1 MQLLAFSAMRDTII
15 NKLRGS
21 IMKKVCLINDI
32 AGYGRVAS
40 TAMMPVLCSQNIMSS
55 ILPTALVSNVLD
67 YGKFHIEDLQ
77 SVMEKTIDIWN
88 QLNVH
93 FDAIATGFVNSDGE
107 FPLIE
112 KYLHQQKNTLILIDP
127 TMGDDGHLYPGL
139 DPHIVKRM
147 RSLIAY
153 GHVITPNMTEA
164 SLLLGEELKDIDEA
178 KIIQWVR
185 ALCDM
190 GAKSVVITSVFLKDD
205 PKGYMFGYDHHC
217 DSMFKLEFT
226 PIDARF
232 PGTGDVFA
240 AVLLSK
246 LLNGSKLVEAC
257 KIASDFIYD
266 CIHTSMQEDYDH
278 IEGMLVE
285 ENLYRIMELNHV
297 KS

>member
-1 MQLLAFSAMRDTII
+1 MSV
-15 NKLRGS
+15 
-21 IMKKVCLINDI
+21 KKVCLINDI

-67 YGKFHIEDLQ
+67 YGKFHIEDLKE
-77 SVMEKTIDIWN
+77 VMAKTIDVWN
-88 QLNVH
+88 QLDFH

-107 FPLIE
+107 FELIE
-112 KYLHQQKNTLILIDP
+112 NYLCQQQNTLILVDP

-139 DPHIVKRM
+139 DPHIVDRM
-147 RSLIAY
+147 RSLIAC

-164 SLLLGEELKDIDEA
+164 ALLLGEDLKDIDES
-178 KIIQWVR
+178 KIYQWVER
-185 ALCDM
+185 LREM
-190 GAKSVVITSVFLKDD
+190 GAESVVITSVFLKDD
-205 PKGYMFGYDHHC
+205 PRGYMFGYDH
-217 DSMFKLEFT
+217 DTQKPFKLTFT

-246 LLNGSKLVEAC
+246 LLSGHSLKEAC
-257 KIASDFIYD
+257 QIASDFIYD
-266 CIHTSMQEDYDH
+266 CINDSMLADYDH

-285 ENLYRIMELNHV
+285 KNLYRIMELDHV
-297 KS
+297 KG